1 MLLRCLLLEIH
12 DCVIPREVWDVFLAI
27 LIFLLLR
34 TVERLGNLLLSH
46 PPFDPILTPSIHSYV
61 SGCWIIDC
69 CAHVFASRTLKIL
82 PGRTGTEEPQFLE
95 KHREP
100 GVFSLTP
107 SRFEN
112 WAHSK
117 VEKELGNLNFSFLAF
132 LKIHFFFTS
141 QLLLDLC

>member
-1 MLLRCLLLEIH
+1 M
-12 DCVIPREVWDVFLAI
+12 
-27 LIFLLLR
+27 
-34 TVERLGNLLLSH
+34 
-46 PPFDPILTPSIHSYV
+46 
-61 SGCWIIDC
+61 
-69 CAHVFASRTLKIL
+69 FASRTLKIL

-132 LKIHFFFTS
+132 LKIHFFFYLSTS
-141 QLLLDLC
+141 LRSVLTDCIAVVVIFLKIESRAYLASGQNPSCIITLKD